1 MADTRERIAAFLN
14 EKWQG
19 RKNCPIC
26 QNNKWE
32 ISDKPAEL
40 REYSQGGLVVGGP
53 VYPLVVLTCRVCGH
67 TLLFN
72 AIVMDVVEKEKSEP
86 SKSEVSSDQA
96 SGVAKG
102 ATKP

>member
-1 MADTRERIAAFLN
+1 MADIRERIAAFLN

-19 RKNCPIC
+19 QKNCPIC

-40 REYSQGGLVVGGP
+40 REYAEGGLVVGGP
-53 VYPLVVLTCRVCGH
+53 VYPLIILTCRVCGN

-72 AIVMDVVEKEKSEP
+72 AIVMDVIEKEKSKR
-86 SKSEVSSDQA
+86 SNSEVA
-96 SGVAKG
+96 SGEVSGAAKG
-102 ATKP
+102 AAKP